1 MLAKF
6 YGSELIKID
15 GHVNV
20 KHKIIGEIN
29 TEVNS
34 FHNLALSRIPDEFE
48 LLAKSYDG
56 VIEAIVCK
64 SKKMEGWMWH
74 PERDHI
80 FNPIFIKRIKTLF
93 K

>member
-1 MLAKF
+1 MLAKC

-34 FHNLALSRIPDEFE
+34 FHNFALSKIPDEFE

-80 FNPIFIKRIKTLF
+80 FNPIFIQRIKTLF